1 MADAFCELFLE
12 FLRRNEMVAV
22 VILAVLSVRLL
33 LKELPKKY
41 AYMLWSVVALR
52 MIFRLDIP
60 SFFSVF
66 NVFVHAGHDGVL
78 PGSDRLMPARGIPG
92 NTSGAGQA
100 VWSAP
105 DAVRDA
111 TSHAAPD
118 TLAVL
123 TTFQKV
129 MIAVGVLWIIGSCV
143 LLVCGAASYVRCRRR
158 TKFAV
163 RRTGNIWECDDLP
176 SPFVL
181 GLRKPQIYVPFHM
194 PQEEYEYIVAHE
206 NYHIKR
212 KDTVIKPFAF
222 ILLAVYWMNPL
233 AWAAYVCMVRDMEMS
248 CDEAVLSLF
257 GNEIKQA
264 YSMSLLS
271 FATGGTTVSFVPLAF
286 GESDASKRIKNVLHY
301 KKPRLI
307 SAVVA
312 VLALVVV
319 SLVCLTD
326 ASETAASDTGDSPSK
341 ENSLEEGEREEG
353 IQEPNIQEPDV
364 IVTTPFTNI
373 LGYNGYVLK
382 KEYGY
387 DSEYYF
393 YDEND
398 ALLFMTFGGEY
409 FVRDLNGDGENEL
422 ISNQVW
428 SNGGRATCVFVKK
441 DNEIYMGYLDD
452 LLDEPY
458 DLLDE
463 PCANTHYYTTD
474 NVHYTNVHYVSE
486 YSKYLPEENVVE
498 IFYWI
503 EADQDYRSK
512 KYEIDLDK
520 LTYRKAS
527 GLNWTVVV

>member
-12 FLRRNEMVAV
+12 FLRRNAMVAV

-78 PGSDRLMPARGIPG
+78 PGSDRLISARGIPG

-111 TSHAAPD
+111 ASHAAPD

-129 MIAVGVLWIIGSCV
+129 MVAAGILWIIGICV
-143 LLVCGAASYVRCRRR
+143 LLVCGTVSYVRCKRR

-163 RRTGNIWECDDLP
+163 RQAGNIWECDDLP

-181 GLRKPQIYVPFHM
+181 GLWKPQIYVPFHM
-194 PQEEYEYIVAHE
+194 PQDEYEYIIAHE

-212 KDTVIKPFAF
+212 KDTAIKPLAF
-222 ILLAVYWMNPL
+222 LLLAVYWINPL
-233 AWAAYVCMVRDMEMS
+233 AWLAYVCMVRDMEMS
-248 CDEAVLSLF
+248 CDEAVLSTF
-257 GNEIKQA
+257 GNGIKQA

-271 FATGGTTVSFVPLAF
+271 FAAGKTNVSFVPLAF

-301 KKPRLI
+301 KKPRLV
-307 SAVVA
+307 SAAAA
-312 VLALVVV
+312 VLALAVV
-319 SLVCLTD
+319 SLVCLTN
-326 ASETAASDTGDSPSK
+326 ASETPASDTGDSPGK
-341 ENSLEEGEREEG
+341 ENSLEEGKRAED
-353 IQEPNIQEPDV
+353 IEPDF
-364 IVTTPFTNI
+364 IVTTPFENI
-373 LGYNGYVLK
+373 LGYNGYVMK
-382 KEYGY
+382 KVYGY

-428 SNGGRATCVFVKK
+428 SDGGQATCVFVKK

-452 LLDEPY
+452 LLDEPH

-463 PCANTHYYTTD
+463 PCANSHYYTTD

-486 YSKYLPEENVVE
+486 YSRYLPEENVVE

-512 KYEIDLDK
+512 KYDIDLDK